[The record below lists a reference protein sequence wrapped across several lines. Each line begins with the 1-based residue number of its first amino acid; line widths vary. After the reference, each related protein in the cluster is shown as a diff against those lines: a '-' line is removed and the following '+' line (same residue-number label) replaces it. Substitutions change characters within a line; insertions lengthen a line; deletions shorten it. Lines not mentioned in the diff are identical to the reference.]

1 MNVTSFALHLDSF
14 ASLTFSTMSDSNL
27 VIYDTD
33 MGTDDAWALFMLL
46 KAEKKYNLKILG
58 VTLVQGN
65 TSLDNCAVNALRVL
79 SSADRLDV

>member
-1 MNVTSFALHLDSF
+1 M
-14 ASLTFSTMSDSNL
+14 STSNL

-46 KAEKKYNLKILG
+46 KAEQKYNLKIMG

-65 TSLDNCAVNALRVL
+65 TSLENVAVNALRVL
-79 SSADRLDV
+79 SSADRLDVCHKLFRKMIRKMISIHLM